1 MATVQNTEVIP
12 RKLNVVTVC
21 TVRNYV
27 QNWAIKLN
35 NYQFTLP
42 ATLPRRITDT
52 RSFTRNLL
60 LYGFHNT
67 VLSENLD
74 MLLVYMYIHL
84 NPMDDESH
92 KKK

>member
-1 MATVQNTEVIP
+1 MLTSTNMATVQNTEVIP
-12 RKLNVVTVC
+12 GKLNVVTVC
-21 TVRNYV
+21 TVRNYK

-52 RSFTRNLL
+52 RRFTRNLL
-60 LYGFHNT
+60 LYVFYNI

-74 MLLVYMYIHL
+74 MLLVYIYTYI
-84 NPMDDESH
+84 
-92 KKK
+92 